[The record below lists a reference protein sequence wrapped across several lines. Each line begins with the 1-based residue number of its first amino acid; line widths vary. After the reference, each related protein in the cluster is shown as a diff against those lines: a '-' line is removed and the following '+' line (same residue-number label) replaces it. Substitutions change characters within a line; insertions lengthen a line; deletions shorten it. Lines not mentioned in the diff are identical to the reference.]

1 MVAPYSLNENV
12 FKKTLHYQSSATVKS
27 VLNDFEYFK
36 QFDQEQEKKC
46 RTWGMICGAGV
57 VLILPGLFLFIME
70 WIPLGIGVMFVG
82 CVVAIAAGINYRINK
97 RLDLEDK
104 RYELASGVLQLLKT
118 DTAEDSTINIALDFN
133 PHNHKDKFVRS
144 GKVGYWNANFYLDKW
159 LEIQGRF
166 VDGTKFSLTFLEKQ
180 QDRHRTKISAS
191 GKIKHKHKTKNASE
205 VVVSLK
211 IKNKHYPHLENLM
224 KDLNKSVQLP
234 PWVELKS
241 VATEGGTLTIR
252 SVAKNSWGAGKAAK
266 EKDGVNWVAM
276 KFLSLYKLLNDA
288 KAK

>member
-12 FKKTLHYQSSATVKS
+12 FKKTLQYQSSATVKS
-27 VLNDFEYFK
+27 VLNDFEYFQ
-36 QFDQEQEKKC
+36 QFDQEQEKKW

-57 VLILPGLFLFIME
+57 VLILSGLFLCILEYM
-70 WIPLGIGVMFVG
+70 PLGIGVMFVG
-82 CVVAIAAGINYRINK
+82 SVVAIAAGINYRINK

-118 DTAEDSTINIALDFN
+118 DTAEDSTINVALDFN

-144 GKVGYWNANFYLDKW
+144 GKVGYWSAKFYLDKW

-180 QDRHRTKISAS
+180 QDRHRTKRSAS
-191 GKIKHKHKTKNASE
+191 GKIKHKYKTKNASE
-205 VVVSLK
+205 VIVSLK
-211 IKNKHYPHLENLM
+211 IKNKRYPHLENLI

-241 VATEGGTLTIR
+241 VATEGGALTIR
-252 SVAKNSWGAGKAAK
+252 SVTKNSWGAGKEAK

-288 KAK
+288 KVK